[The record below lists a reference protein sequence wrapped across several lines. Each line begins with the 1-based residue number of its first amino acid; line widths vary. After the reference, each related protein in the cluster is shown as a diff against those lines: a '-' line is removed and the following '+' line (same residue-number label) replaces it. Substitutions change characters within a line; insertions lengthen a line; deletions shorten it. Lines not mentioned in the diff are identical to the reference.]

1 MTAPAP
7 ARELPRSWRPS
18 RFDLVLAGVV
28 LVAQVGGTVL
38 AASHQS
44 ERRGIDALAVVLLA
58 AGPVALV
65 WRRRFPLA
73 VYGVSFAATL
83 AYSLIGY
90 GRGPIFFSLIVA
102 FVTVVNAGHRAVAWV
117 SIVVGYFAFE
127 WAETW
132 FGSEPAP
139 DWPEALGLAAWLL
152 VLATGTEIVHIRRE
166 RSAERA
172 HSAREEQLRRAS
184 DERLRIARDLHDVVA
199 HNISLINVQASVAL
213 HLGDE
218 LPEQAD
224 AALRAIKDASK
235 DALDELQVGPRRPAD
250 GRRRARAPT
259 PTLDDVDQLIE
270 RATATGLD
278 VVIDVQGV
286 RRRLPQPVEV
296 AAYRVVQEAL
306 TNVVRH
312 AGSAAAV
319 VTLSYDPDAIVV
331 QVDDDGPGSPPNG
344 TSGGG
349 TAGSG
354 TPGTGTGLLGM
365 RERVAALGGRLDA
378 AARPSGGFRVRAWI
392 PVGGPVVI
400 RVVLADDQAL
410 VRAGFRA
417 LLDAQDD
424 IEVVGEAA
432 NGDEAVAATKA
443 ARPDVVL
450 MDIRMPG
457 SDGLDAT
464 RRIGDD
470 PALPRGEGG
479 HAHHVRDRR
488 VRLRSD
494 PRRRERLPRQGH
506 RTGRAAARRPRGGGR
521 RRAALARRDPAT
533 HRGVRHPEPRAATV
547 VGSRSAHAARAGG
560 DGARG

>member
-7 ARELPRSWRPS
+7 ARELPLASPRPT
-18 RFDLVLAGVV
+18 RFDLLLAGVV
-28 LVAQVGGTVL
+28 LAAQVGFSVL
-38 AASHQS
+38 AASHQP
-44 ERRGIDALAVVLLA
+44 ERRGIDALAVALLA
-58 AGPVALV
+58 AGPVALI
-65 WRRRFPLA
+65 WRRRFPIP

-102 FVTVVNAGHRAVAWV
+102 FVTVVNAGHRAVAWT
-117 SIVVGYFAFE
+117 SIVIGYFAFE
-127 WAETW
+127 WADTW
-132 FGSEPAP
+132 FGNEPAP
-139 DWPEALGLAAWLL
+139 GWPAALGLAAWLL

-224 AALRAIKDASK
+224 SALRAIKDASK
-235 DALDELQVGPRRPAD
+235 DALEELRSVLDLLRADEEAP
-250 GRRRARAPT
+250 RAPT

-278 VVIDVQGV
+278 VVVDVQGV

-312 AGSAAAV
+312 AGSAVTV
-319 VTLSYDPDAIVV
+319 VRLSYQPDAIVV
-331 QVDDDGPGSPPNG
+331 QVDDDGTGTTPNG
-344 TSGGG
+344 TSAGGA
-349 TAGSG
+349 AGSA

-378 AARPSGGFRVRAWI
+378 GARPSGGFRVRAWI
-392 PVGGPVVI
+392 P
-400 RVVLADDQAL
+400 
-410 VRAGFRA
+410 
-417 LLDAQDD
+417 
-424 IEVVGEAA
+424 
-432 NGDEAVAATKA
+432 
-443 ARPDVVL
+443 
-450 MDIRMPG
+450 
-457 SDGLDAT
+457 
-464 RRIGDD
+464 IGD
-470 PALPRGEGG
+470 
-479 HAHHVRDRR
+479 
-488 VRLRSD
+488 
-494 PRRRERLPRQGH
+494 
-506 RTGRAAARRPRGGGR
+506 RA
-521 RRAALARRDPAT
+521 
-533 HRGVRHPEPRAATV
+533 
-547 VGSRSAHAARAGG
+547 
-560 DGARG
+560 

>member
-1 MTAPAP
+1 
-7 ARELPRSWRPS
+7 
-18 RFDLVLAGVV
+18 VLAGVV
-28 LVAQVGGTVL
+28 LVAQVGFTVL
-38 AASHQS
+38 AASHQP
-44 ERRGIDALAVVLLA
+44 ERRDVDALGVALLA
-58 AGPVALV
+58 AGPVVLI
-65 WRRRFPLA
+65 WRRRFALA

-117 SIVVGYFAFE
+117 SIVVGYFAFG

-139 DWPEALGLAAWLL
+139 GWPEALGLAAWLL

-224 AALRAIKDASK
+224 TALRAIKDASK
-235 DALDELQVGPRRPAD
+235 DALEELRSVLD
-250 GRRRARAPT
+250 VLRAGDVAPRAPT
-259 PTLDDVDQLIE
+259 PTLDDIDQLIE

-278 VVIDVQGV
+278 VVVEVQGV

-319 VTLSYDPDAIVV
+319 VSLSYGPDAIVV
-331 QVDDDGPGSPPNG
+331 QVDDDGSRSPPNG
-344 TSGGG
+344 ASGSG

-354 TPGTGTGLLGM
+354 TPGTGSGLLGM

-392 PVGGPVVI
+392 PVG
-400 RVVLADDQAL
+400 D
-410 VRAGFRA
+410 
-417 LLDAQDD
+417 
-424 IEVVGEAA
+424 
-432 NGDEAVAATKA
+432 
-443 ARPDVVL
+443 RP
-450 MDIRMPG
+450 
-457 SDGLDAT
+457 
-464 RRIGDD
+464 
-470 PALPRGEGG
+470 
-479 HAHHVRDRR
+479 
-488 VRLRSD
+488 
-494 PRRRERLPRQGH
+494 
-506 RTGRAAARRPRGGGR
+506 
-521 RRAALARRDPAT
+521 
-533 HRGVRHPEPRAATV
+533 
-547 VGSRSAHAARAGG
+547 
-560 DGARG
+560 